1 MANQHIPCIQS
12 ESIYCFPLNY
22 FTNNISASER
32 CQKRQQRASE
42 PIPWWRPHGS
52 KTWFGHKLGAAA
64 AGVAEAPHLGSPDLG
79 ASGVGEGGSNNEI
92 AATYDATSRR
102 SAAVE
107 AAQQL
112 LGDGQSRSYVQCG
125 EKIKEVEPKRKVE
138 KVRREKEDRKNEKR

>member
-1 MANQHIPCIQS
+1 MMAP
-12 ESIYCFPLNY
+12 
-22 FTNNISASER
+22 A
-32 CQKRQQRASE
+32 RQQNLIWAQAR
-42 PIPWWRPHGS
+42 G
-52 KTWFGHKLGAAA
+52 AA

-107 AAQQL
+107 TAQQL

-125 EKIKEVEPKRKVE
+125 EK
-138 KVRREKEDRKNEKR
+138 

>member
-12 ESIYCFPLNY
+12 ESTCYFPLNY

-112 LGDGQSRSYVQCG
+112 LTWWRAKQIICSVWGKNKGG
-125 EKIKEVEPKRKVE
+125 WTEKEGRKSEKRKG
-138 KVRREKEDRKNEKR
+138 R

>member
-12 ESIYCFPLNY
+12 ESICCFPLNY
-22 FTNNISASER
+22 FTNNISPSER

-42 PIPWWRPHGS
+42 PIPWWRPHDS

-125 EKIKEVEPKRKVE
+125 GKNKGGWTEKEGRKSEKRKG
-138 KVRREKEDRKNEKR
+138 R